1 MHPLPSSSVMT
12 RLASGVSLGLLI
24 SAAPLGLSVFL
35 PSDADGVLPVA
46 ARPDDDRGSG
56 RCTRAPAVADRVSLR
71 GSGRVDPRP
80 PTAGLDRHSPVAYR
94 GSGRITQPRTT

>member
-1 MHPLPSSSVMT
+1 MHPLSSSSVMT

-56 RCTRAPAVADRVSLR
+56 RFTRAPAVADRVSLP